1 MKQTLRQDQHQRQ
14 HHHDH
19 QHQHISYWTGGRIIR
34 HCVGEQI
41 LTKPK
46 YKQNIKAPGNGLEN
60 ILSSCNLCARDN
72 EPDRILLKFV
82 LYREVPT
89 AHIMLHNNNL

>member
-1 MKQTLRQDQHQRQ
+1 MII
-14 HHHDH
+14 DH

-46 YKQNIKAPGNGLEN
+46 YKQNIEAQGNGLEN
-60 ILSSCNLCARDN
+60 ILSSCNLCARDI